1 MIVTITG
8 TPGDGNTALAAAIHG
23 ELARVGLPI
32 SDQGRRLKY
41 RLDVHVTVGQVGD
54 DGQQPVEVEWRLRNP
69 EGKKQ
74 GTLTQ
79 RVEVPDGELN
89 GPWGNDA
96 TDAAYAAAQG
106 ILRLLRQ

>member
-1 MIVTITG
+1 VTIR
-8 TPGDGNTALAAAIHG
+8 GDRGSRLIKGQCIGASKYVLPMDRQPSH
-23 ELARVGLPI
+23 ARI
-32 SDQGRRLKY
+32 SG
-41 RLDVHVTVGQVGD
+41 V
-54 DGQQPVEVEWRLRNP
+54 VEWRLRNP